1 MGVNPLGILFEQG
14 LRRGTQE
21 ALSEGSQQFSKHGG
35 AFARNIFQDAE
46 VPVGVRSLFSDTGF
60 SVPEVDTF
68 TKAIDVE
75 PSVRE
80 NLRTVITR
88 AGEGND
94 EAFEVLSTMATDFS
108 VTDMKTR
115 NLLKSQAKIGN
126 AKAKQWGKQ
135 MQIIDDA
142 RNPDVTGP
150 RGRAVKNQVQTNF
163 KAGSDY
169 TSKSIMTRG
178 GRLLSNRHHVIGLD
192 DANNV
197 WRWHRTGALATPN
210 KPSPILQARE
220 MVMGIKSGNHE
231 QNLVDI
237 LDQITEP
244 SREARKLQF
253 NEMSGGL
260 LEEGTVND
268 YFGGSKLRPREL
280 DITGR
285 KGFELQE
292 AAGLETTHFDQLR
305 QKDPTLTVERY
316 MAENKS
322 PITGTKYSEGQFP
335 DIRVYKPGSNS
346 TELLE
351 TISIKTA
358 ADHKNRLSKI
368 FDVLDKH
375 GYKTA
380 DARKNVTSKNLKIDS
395 KLDIYGYDHKVV
407 HSVIDTL
414 KEKKGTALN
423 EIATLGEEGI
433 RDLPLDQAIKLDIR
447 AIQEMET
454 VLANVL
460 IYRYG
465 EVVKLFDEMYK
476 GKGYKGLGE
485 KFGELGA
492 EAKNTFFK
500 ENINTIAVRGN
511 VKKAI
516 TINNAL
522 KKPKWDPNVGET
534 FGWNPQSLFATVDEI
549 EEITKQFAEE
559 GL

>member
-1 MGVNPLGILFEQG
+1 MGFNPLGSILDAAMRGGVKQG
-14 LRRGTQE
+14 LE
-21 ALSEGSQQFSKHGG
+21 EGSQQLSKHGAMFSKNLFG
-35 AFARNIFQDAE
+35 DSVNI
-46 VPVGVRSLFSDTGF
+46 PVGARSLFSETGF
-60 SVPEVDTF
+60 SLPEVDTF
-68 TKAIDVE
+68 SRAIDVE

-80 NLRTVITR
+80 NLRTVVTR
-88 AGEGND
+88 AGEGNP

-108 VTDMKTR
+108 VTDMRSR
-115 NLLKSQAKIGN
+115 NLLKSQAKLGN
-126 AKAKQWGKQ
+126 SKAKQWGRQ
-135 MQIIDDA
+135 MQVLDDA
-142 RNPDVTGP
+142 RNPAVTGAK
-150 RGRAVKNQVQTNF
+150 GRAAKNLAHTNF
-163 KAGSDY
+163 KAGAEH
-169 TSKSIMTRG
+169 TSGSIMRRDG
-178 GRLLSNRHHVIGLD
+178 KLLSNRHHAVGLD

-231 QNLVDI
+231 QNMVDI
-237 LDQITEP
+237 LDQISDP

-260 LEEGTVND
+260 LEDTTVND
-268 YFGGSKLRPREL
+268 YFGGTKYDPYEFTPKQAEGLKRF
-280 DITGR
+280 
-285 KGFELQE
+285 KE
-292 AAGLETTHFDQLR
+292 ATPDG
-305 QKDPTLTVERY
+305 TVEDF
-316 MAENKS
+316 AAIWKKQTGEN
-322 PITGTKYSEGQFP
+322 INEGSFP

-346 TELLE
+346 GELLE

-358 ADHKNRLSKI
+358 ADHKNRLSKV
-368 FDVLDKH
+368 FDVLDNH
-375 GYKTA
+375 GHDTVA
-380 DARKNVTSKNLKIDS
+380 ARKNVSSKNLKIDS
-395 KLDIYGYDHKVV
+395 KLDIYGRDHTLV
-407 HSVIDTL
+407 HDVINL
-414 KEKKGTALN
+414 IKNKKGTALN
-423 EIATLGEEGI
+423 EIETLGEEGI

-460 IYRYG
+460 TYRYG

-485 KFGELGA
+485 NFGELGA

-511 VKKAI
+511 VDKAI

-522 KKPKWDPNVGET
+522 KKPKWDPNVEDT
-534 FGWNPQSLFATVDEI
+534 FGWKPQSLFATVDEI

-559 GL
+559 AL